1 MCGIFGGYNLSFDDV
16 KKGISLINR
25 GNDGITIK
33 DLGNKSY
40 FAARR
45 HLVKLSGNEKNLS
58 GISDQPYFSKDKTIA
73 LIFNGEFYNFNEY
86 RKDLVD
92 RKVEFE
98 SEGDTEV
105 LLKLYELNGINFLR
119 DKKIDSLYSLAIY
132 DLNLNKI
139 FISRDW
145 PGRIPLYYHHEKDK
159 FIFSSELKAFRAIKD
174 LSLNDPIEL
183 EPGKILEYNIKTD
196 DLNVVSNYDLQPYF
210 SKNSDDILKLG
221 EEMHKVLDQSAKNR
235 TMGDVPICTMLSGGI
250 DSVLTT
256 FYVLKNLNFK
266 EISYQPTSYVFRVKN
281 FDSIDV
287 KTAEIAT
294 DGFKEIGLKL
304 KVIEAEEKQIVKD
317 MPKIVETFEM
327 RQLKALSFYPLPIY
341 WYLAPE
347 MHNDGF
353 KVTIGGHGVDE
364 LLGAYTAWKE
374 LKANH
379 EAQIKLRS
387 RKAFINNIYNN
398 MLKRASIIFMNRGPI
413 EARFPF
419 LNHKVCEFM
428 LGIDPKWLSLSK
440 NNAEVMLKLMED
452 GNAKETLNKIYKNLN
467 LYLNDENSFYKD
479 LDPEEILDIEKIF
492 WKFPLI
498 ASSYFASKESFL
510 SFKDVFRPK
519 IRGQHGAGITD
530 IEPKIVQNYSKYG
543 STDTDIFKNIS
554 REIFY

>member
-1 MCGIFGGYNLSFDDV
+1 MCGIFGGYNINLNETE
-16 KKGISLINR
+16 KGINLINR
-25 GNDGITIK
+25 GNDGITISQ
-33 DLGNKSY
+33 LGDKTF

-45 HLVKLSGNEKNLS
+45 HAIKFSGNEKNLF
-58 GISDQPYFSKDKTIA
+58 GNSDQPYYSDDKNVA
-73 LIFNGEFYNFNEY
+73 LIFNGEFYNFSEY
-86 RKDLVD
+86 KDNLIKD
-92 RKVEFE
+92 EINFKT
-98 SEGDTEV
+98 EGDTEV
-105 LLKLYELNGINFLR
+105 LLKLYEKNGINFLR
-119 DKKIDSLYSLAIY
+119 DKKIDALYSIAVH
-132 DLNLNKI
+132 DKKLNKI

-145 PGRIPLYYHHEKDK
+145 PGRIPLYYYHEKGR
-159 FIFSSELKAFRAIKD
+159 FIFSSELKAFRAISD
-174 LSLNDPIEL
+174 LSLQDPIEL
-183 EPGKILEYNIKTD
+183 EPGKIVEYDIEKD
-196 DLNVVSNYDLQPYF
+196 ELIIVSSYDLQPF
-210 SKNSDDILKLG
+210 ISKNTDDILKLG
-221 EEMHKVLDQSAKNR
+221 EEMHQVLNESAQNR

-256 FYVLKNLNFK
+256 YYVLKNIDFNQVK
-266 EISYQPTSYVFRVKN
+266 YQPTSYVFKVKG

-294 DGFKEIGLKL
+294 AGFQKIGLNL
-304 KVIEAEEKQIVKD
+304 KIIEADESQIVKD
-317 MPKIVETFEM
+317 MPKIVEAFEM

-347 MHNDGF
+347 MHKDGF

-374 LKANH
+374 LKTSH

-428 LGIDPKWLSLSK
+428 LGIDSKWLSLSK
-440 NNAEVMLKLMED
+440 SNAEIMVGLIEESKIQNSID
-452 GNAKETLNKIYKNLN
+452 KIYKNLN
-467 LYLNDENSFYKD
+467 LYLNDEKSFFKD
-479 LDPEEILDIEKIF
+479 LSDEEIFDIEKIF

-519 IRGQHGAGITD
+519 IRGQHGAGITYV
-530 IEPKIVQNYSKYG
+530 EPKIVNNYPNYG
-543 STDTDIFKNIS
+543 ATDTDIFKNIS
-554 REIFY
+554 QEIFR

>member
-1 MCGIFGGYNLSFDDV
+1 M
-16 KKGISLINR
+16 K
-25 GNDGITIK
+25 
-33 DLGNKSY
+33 
-40 FAARR
+40 
-45 HLVKLSGNEKNLS
+45 
-58 GISDQPYFSKDKTIA
+58 A
-73 LIFNGEFYNFNEY
+73 L
-86 RKDLVD
+86 
-92 RKVEFE
+92 
-98 SEGDTEV
+98 
-105 LLKLYELNGINFLR
+105 
-119 DKKIDSLYSLAIY
+119 
-132 DLNLNKI
+132 
-139 FISRDW
+139 
-145 PGRIPLYYHHEKDK
+145 
-159 FIFSSELKAFRAIKD
+159 RAIEG
-174 LSLNDPIEL
+174 LSLQNPIEL
-183 EPGKILEYNIKTD
+183 EPGKIIEYDITKDELNTISSYNLE
-196 DLNVVSNYDLQPYF
+196 PYF
-210 SKNSDDILKLG
+210 SKNSENILKLG
-221 EEMHKVLDQSAKNR
+221 EELHKVLDESAKNR

-256 FYVLKNLNFK
+256 YYVLKNINFSK
-266 EISYQPTSYVFRVKN
+266 VNYQPTSYVFRVKN

-287 KTAEIAT
+287 KTAQVAT
-294 DGFKEIGLKL
+294 DGFKDIGLKL
-304 KVIEAEEKQIVKD
+304 KIIEATEDQIVHD
-317 MPKIVETFEM
+317 MPGIVETFEM

-347 MHNDGF
+347 MKKDGF

-374 LKANH
+374 LKTSH

-440 NNAEVMLKLMED
+440 SNAEIMINLIE
-452 GNAKETLNKIYKNLN
+452 ETKIQDSIKVIYKNLS
-467 LYLNDENSFYKD
+467 LYLNNEKEFFES
-479 LDPEEILDIEKIF
+479 LSSEEIFDIEKIF

-519 IRGQHGAGITD
+519 IRGQHGAGITY
-530 IEPKIVQNYSKYG
+530 IEPKIVKNYPKYG

-554 REIFY
+554 KEIFI